1 MSNYKW
7 KGPIIMAE
15 CNHQCDTCP
24 SNGNCE
30 SQIQKAKMNDRSNV
44 KRVIAVLSGKGGVG
58 KSFITSYLAV
68 SLTRKGYKVGVLD
81 ADVTGPSIPKAFG
94 IKDKAVG
101 EDGLIY
107 PLESRTGIKI
117 MSANCLLEDDSEP
130 IIWRGVLLG
139 NLVKQFYEDV
149 LWEELDYLLIDMPP
163 GTGDIALTTFQMIP
177 IDDLIIVTSPQDLV
191 SLVVTKALK
200 MARMMNINV
209 LGVVENMS
217 YLSCPKCNEK
227 IPVFGESHLEEFSK
241 SLKFDILGTLPIVS
255 ENAKRVDKGEIEL
268 VDLPEFEQ
276 ITEKVLNGGK

>member
-1 MSNYKW
+1 MS
-7 KGPIIMAE
+7 E
-15 CNHQCDTCP
+15 CTHDCESCP
-24 SNGNCE
+24 SSGNCSKE
-30 SQIQKAKMNDRSNV
+30 IKKAELNSRSKV
-44 KRVIAVLSGKGGVG
+44 KRVVAVLSGKGGVG

-68 SLTRKGYKVGVLD
+68 SLNRKGYRVGILD

-94 IKDKAVG
+94 VKDKAMG

-107 PLESRTGIKI
+107 PLDTKTGIKI
-117 MSANCLLEDDSEP
+117 ISANCLLEDDSEP

-149 LWEELDYLLIDMPP
+149 LWEDLDYLLIDMPP

-217 YLSCPKCNEK
+217 YLSCPKCHEK
-227 IPVFGESHLEEFSK
+227 IPVFGESHLEEFAK
-241 SLKFDILGTLPIVS
+241 KLEFEILGRLPIVS
-255 ENAKRVDKGEIEL
+255 ENATKVDQGKIES
-268 VDLPEFEQ
+268 VDLPEFES
-276 ITEKVLNGGK
+276 ITEKVIKGGK

>member
-1 MSNYKW
+1 MSD
-7 KGPIIMAE
+7 
-15 CNHQCDTCP
+15 CNHQCEGCP
-24 SNGNCE
+24 SSGNCANE
-30 SQIQKAKMNDRSNV
+30 IQKAKLNERSSV
-44 KRVIAVLSGKGGVG
+44 KRVVAVLSGKGGVG

-68 SLTRKGYKVGVLD
+68 SLNRKGYRVGILD

-94 IKDKAVG
+94 IKDKATG
-101 EDGLIY
+101 EDNVIY
-107 PLESRTGIKI
+107 PLESKTGIQI
-117 MSANCLLEDDSEP
+117 ISANCLLEDDSEP

-149 LWEELDYLLIDMPP
+149 LWEDLDYLLIDMPP

-217 YLSCPKCNEK
+217 YLKCPKCEEK
-227 IPVFGESHLEEFSK
+227 IPLFGESHLEEFASK
-241 SLKFDILGTLPIVS
+241 LDFKILGRLPLVS
-255 ENAKRVDKGEIEL
+255 ENATKVDQGKIETIE
-268 VDLPEFEQ
+268 LPEFDT
-276 ITEKVLNGGK
+276 ITEKVIKEE